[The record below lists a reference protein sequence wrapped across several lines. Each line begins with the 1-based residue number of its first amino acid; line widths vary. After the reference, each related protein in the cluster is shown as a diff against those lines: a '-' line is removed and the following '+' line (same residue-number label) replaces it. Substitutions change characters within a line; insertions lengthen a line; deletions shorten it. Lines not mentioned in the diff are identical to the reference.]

1 MTTYRRRGH
10 YRRGPNGQ
18 RVWVASHTVTRSRRQ
33 QYPYRASN
41 SKSPRT
47 RVVAPKA
54 PPPWSIRWAKPNGRC
69 PVCGAPVY
77 FYANEFGSRVYFDE
91 IGPPWPKHPCTVSS
105 DAQGTGATRGR
116 RIAPLIYSPTKGRRK
131 LAAAHRSDRNPQ
143 LQPSSRPRTS
153 TTSQPFTLR
162 MALHGTGG
170 TRLHLQRLF
179 EASVPEVWESTENVS
194 LQPDQVVFVDE
205 GHLSCM
211 DLDRMELVRFPV
223 HINSTAPGISQ
234 AFDQQGRQPA
244 LQADSNA
251 GCGGCLLV
259 IAIPMLVWLL
269 VSIWNPVNHNSNGIG
284 AAVFLFLVAAGCF
297 VSGVRLITRARQLR
311 RNDENSG

>member
-18 RVWVASHTVTRSRRQ
+18 RVWVSSHTVTRSRRK

-47 RVVAPKA
+47 RAVAPKA

-69 PVCGAPVY
+69 TVCGAPVY

-91 IGPPWPKHPCTVSS
+91 IGPPWPKHPCTVTS

-131 LAAAHRSDRNPQ
+131 LAAAHRIDRNPQ
-143 LQPSSRPRTS
+143 LQPFSRPRTS

-162 MALHGTGG
+162 RALHGTGG
-170 TRLHLQRLF
+170 THLHLQRLF
-179 EASVPEVWESTENVS
+179 ETSVPEVWESTVNVS
-194 LQPDQVVFVDE
+194 LQPDQVVFIDE
-205 GHLSCM
+205 GHLSYM
-211 DLDRMELVRFPV
+211 DLGRMEVVRFPV

-234 AFDQQGRQPA
+234 AYDQQGRQPA
-244 LQADSNA
+244 LQADSSA

-259 IAIPMLVWLL
+259 IAIPMLGWLL
-269 VSIWNPVNHNSNGIG
+269 VSIWNPINHNLNGIG
-284 AAVFLFLVAAGCF
+284 AAVSLFLVAAGCF
-297 VSGVRLITRARQLR
+297 VSGVHLITRARQRR